1 MPVGLPIMSKNNV
14 LLLFLE
20 QLVHKRDTSYI
31 HVCFGVEVTG
41 FFSDQSCI
49 NAVKIILEE
58 CDNKTS
64 HCMMLHF
71 TVYTGLVKEACE
83 RPGQGRSLV
92 HTDEKTE
99 AEGSGTLTKCPWLLS
114 GKRQDF

>member
-1 MPVGLPIMSKNNV
+1 MPVGLPIMSKNSV
-14 LLLFLE
+14 LLFLE
-20 QLVHKRDTSYI
+20 RLVHKRDMSYI
-31 HVCFGVEVTG
+31 HVCFGAEVTG

-64 HCMMLHF
+64 HCTMLQF
-71 TVYTGLVKEACE
+71 TVYTGFVKEVCE
-83 RPGQGRSLV
+83 RPGQGRSPARR
-92 HTDEKTE
+92 DEKTE
-99 AEGSGTLTKCPWLLS
+99 AEGLGTLTKCSWLPS